1 MNESNISD
9 FYREM
14 GISGQVYHFGQ
25 QILEELEGR
34 FKKIDETAEYNQMK
48 VLKACRKTRSAKPVC
63 WEPPDMA
70 IMIWEEKRWRRFM
83 PQFFIRRTLLYAR
96 R

>member
-34 FKKIDETAEYNQMK
+34 FKKIDETAE
-48 VLKACRKTRSAKPVC
+48 
-63 WEPPDMA
+63 
-70 IMIWEEKRWRRFM
+70 
-83 PQFFIRRTLLYAR
+83 
-96 R
+96 